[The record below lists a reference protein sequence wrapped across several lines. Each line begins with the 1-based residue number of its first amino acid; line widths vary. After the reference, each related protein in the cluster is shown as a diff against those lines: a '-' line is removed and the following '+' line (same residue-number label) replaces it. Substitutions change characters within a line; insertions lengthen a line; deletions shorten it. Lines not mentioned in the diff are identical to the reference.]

1 MRPLHLFLEL
11 FTLASFVATSL
22 WAARR
27 WGREGAWLAGLLFA
41 LGAVRENWVA
51 VERYLYGF
59 ADLTLDLGRAPLIAA
74 IVWGFSILAGV
85 AFAEALLGRRF
96 APERRPAA
104 AELGA
109 VALFLVALAGFYE
122 PLLALVE
129 MARWEQGTRTV
140 AGVPA
145 IALVGY
151 PSFAALSLLLSGW
164 ILGRWRAAGPRLVA
178 SALAVP
184 ALAVGHASG
193 LQALKRA
200 LGW

>member
-1 MRPLHLFLEL
+1 MNRLHLFLEL
-11 FTLASFVATSL
+11 FTLASFVVTSV

-27 WGREGAWLAGLLFA
+27 WGRDGAWLAGLLFA
-41 LGAVRENWVA
+41 LGAVRENYVA

-85 AFAEALLGRRF
+85 SAAEALLGRRF
-96 APERRPAA
+96 EPGRRPRV
-104 AELGA
+104 AELA
-109 VALFLVALAGFYE
+109 IVAFFLVALAGFYE
-122 PLLALVE
+122 PLLARVG
-129 MARWEQGTRTV
+129 MARWEPDTLTLG
-140 AGVPA
+140 GVPA

-151 PSFAALSLLLSGW
+151 PTFAVLSLLVVGA
-164 ILGRWRAAGPRLVA
+164 ILERWRGGGARLAAA
-178 SALAVP
+178 ALAVP
-184 ALAVGHASG
+184 ALAVLHASG